1 MSLTSLAFL
10 AAFFSGCI
18 AALVRHPVYG
28 LVTYVLMLYLH
39 PPSRWWGEAL
49 PDLRWSLTA
58 AAVTLVGVLMKRN
71 SRPTLPIMR
80 HPVMVGL
87 LAFVAWIALQSI
99 WALDRPMHMELLTI
113 YVKYAVL
120 LALIVKCL
128 DSEEHLRLFVWAHV
142 LGCFY
147 LGWIVY
153 TSYEGGRFEGFGG
166 PDINEANAGALQ
178 IVTGI
183 FAGSALFLATNWKGR
198 AVLLGCMPFLVNALV
213 ATQSRSGFLA
223 AGIGGVIFNFLA
235 PKRYSKLIRVLS
247 ILAVVLFALLTN
259 PDYWLRIGSLQ
270 YAGEEVEGVDTGA
283 GRLVIIEAQGRMFL
297 EYPFGC
303 GHRCTASL
311 STRFLADEYLT
322 GEGADRAR
330 ASHNTVMTLLVEQG
344 IPGVLC
350 YVLLLAWIIRKVLA
364 LRRRVRERADFQALL
379 VPAMAAALCAVTL
392 SDMFVDY
399 LKMEVRFWFV
409 ALLIA
414 MLGLTATAEAK
425 APSRAKAPA
434 DAGAMQTK
442 SGSS

>member
-1 MSLTSLAFL
+1 MSLTSLLFL
-10 AAFFSGCI
+10 AAYFSGCI
-18 AALVRHPVYG
+18 AALVRHPIYG
-28 LVTYVLMLYLH
+28 LITYVLMLYLH

-49 PDLRWSLTA
+49 PDLRWSLLA
-58 AAVTLVGVLMKRN
+58 AAFTLLGVLMKRK
-71 SRPTLPIMR
+71 SLPTPPIMS

-87 LAFVAWIALQSI
+87 LAFVAWLGLQSV

-128 DSEEHLRLFVWAHV
+128 DSEEHVRLFLWAHV

-153 TSYEGGRFEGFGG
+153 SEYEGGRFEGFGG

-223 AGIGGVIFNFLA
+223 AGLGGVIFNFLA

-259 PDYWLRIGSLQ
+259 PQYWLRIGSLQ

-283 GRLVIIEAQGRMFL
+283 GRLVIMEAQWRMFL
-297 EYPFGC
+297 EYPLGC

-322 GEGADRAR
+322 GEGAERAR
-330 ASHNTVMTLLVEQG
+330 ASHNTVMSLLVEQG
-344 IPGVLC
+344 LPGVIC
-350 YVLLLAWIIRKVLA
+350 YVVLLLWIIKKVLA
-364 LRRRVRERADFQALL
+364 LRRRVRERADFQALF
-379 VPAMAAALCAVTL
+379 VPAMAAALAAITL
-392 SDMFVDY
+392 GDMFVDY
-399 LKMEVRFWFV
+399 LKMEVRFWYV
-409 ALLIA
+409 GLMIV
-414 MLGLTATAEAK
+414 MLGLTAPAGAK
-425 APSRAKAPA
+425 APSRATAPA
-434 DAGAMQTK
+434 DAGAVPTK
-442 SGSS
+442 SGPS